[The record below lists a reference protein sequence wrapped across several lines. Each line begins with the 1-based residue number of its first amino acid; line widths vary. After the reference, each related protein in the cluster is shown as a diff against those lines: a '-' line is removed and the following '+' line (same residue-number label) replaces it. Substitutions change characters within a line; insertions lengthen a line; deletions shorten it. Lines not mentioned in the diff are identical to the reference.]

1 MARYI
6 INDKWYA
13 EKKTNVEDEAE
24 RIVTAA
30 AKIIRAEIRVR
41 EYDSSSYSTNQDI
54 TNFDQSRQW
63 VPHYLQK
70 FLEIIISSKVKQ
82 NSIGH
87 SILQSARPRSVITP
101 TLFGVGV
108 EMDHVFGSKWLINEL
123 SRLGFSITFDEVNWY
138 KQSVIQSESLEN
150 LLTEYSPGNFTQWVA
165 DNVDH
170 NVATLDGQ
178 GTFQGMGIIAVST
191 PKDGTPLTTNSRV
204 ITRQQRSKVN
214 ELVKDKGV
222 PIFQYIGQPEK
233 GLASVIYKPIIQLQT
248 PYTLPVEL
256 CSDLLWQSGWIFSK
270 LDRPRPNWSGFMQH
284 IFSDEKH
291 LTSKS
296 EVLLLPIIDL
306 NPSDESCVYSTLV
319 YIQSQAEKLNI
330 PTPCITFDQPL
341 WLKAMEII
349 RAKSMNIVC
358 RLGGFHTMMSFMGS
372 IGSMMKGSGLEEA
385 LQRAYGLNAVTHMIS
400 GKAVSRA
407 LRGHFLVEAALVNKL
422 MAAIL
427 RSKQNEYEMSNLN
440 DIEAGDLE
448 SLHTDDEIHQSSFD
462 MHDDEIETIDGE
474 TDIDMAADLDIG
486 YILDAADVKKI
497 HDMYEGIKNKS
508 ISVAG
513 IAESQELMKLEE
525 SLLKYKA
532 LLAERSQTAKLW
544 LQYIEYVETLKMF
557 IRAERTGNW
566 CLHLVAVGK
575 MLNLFAATGHINYAK
590 SARLYLQV
598 MFELPTCHPGSIS
611 AS

>member
-1 MARYI
+1 
-6 INDKWYA
+6 
-13 EKKTNVEDEAE
+13 
-24 RIVTAA
+24 
-30 AKIIRAEIRVR
+30 
-41 EYDSSSYSTNQDI
+41 
-54 TNFDQSRQW
+54 
-63 VPHYLQK
+63 
-70 FLEIIISSKVKQ
+70 
-82 NSIGH
+82 
-87 SILQSARPRSVITP
+87 
-101 TLFGVGV
+101 
-108 EMDHVFGSKWLINEL
+108 
-123 SRLGFSITFDEVNWY
+123 
-138 KQSVIQSESLEN
+138 
-150 LLTEYSPGNFTQWVA
+150 
-165 DNVDH
+165 
-170 NVATLDGQ
+170 
-178 GTFQGMGIIAVST
+178 MGIIAVST

-284 IFSDEKH
+284 ILSDEKH

-372 IGSMMKGSGLEEA
+372 IGSMKGSGLEEA
-385 LQRAYGLNAVTHMIS
+385 LQRAYGPNAVTHMIS

-407 LRGHFLVEAALVNKL
+407 LCGHFLVEAALVNKL

-427 RSKQNEYEMSNLN
+427 PSKQNEYEMSNLN

-448 SLHTDDEIHQSSFD
+448 SLHTDDKIHQSSFD

-474 TDIDMAADLDIG
+474 IDIDMAADLDIG
-486 YILDAADVKKI
+486 DILDAADVKKI
-497 HDMYEGIKNKS
+497 HDMYEGIKDKS
-508 ISVAG
+508 KSVAS

-532 LLAERSQTAKLW
+532 LLAERSPTAKLW
-544 LQYIEYVETLKMF
+544 LQYIEYVET
-557 IRAERTGNW
+557 
-566 CLHLVAVGK
+566 
-575 MLNLFAATGHINYAK
+575 
-590 SARLYLQV
+590 
-598 MFELPTCHPGSIS
+598 
-611 AS
+611 